1 MEFTLRICSQCS
13 ANSRGDP
20 CADLWSTFHAKFPP
34 FQNSAL
40 NFQLPQPP
48 QASSSTSSI
57 QRGPAVFPSLLLCSA
72 KKPGQ
77 SEGHLSCFSSPRVH
91 SPVPPVPQSLK
102 TVDSQSSAWKQSVPF
117 SSCLWWEVKFNPY
130 YSQIVQP
137 EWEQCK
143 YHGLICL
150 VSECPSELCERRPDS
165 PALLVCL
172 GVLGLLRAEVHLC
185 LKRCI
190 FHTIWPHSQWI
201 HVVLIWRTKICPRR
215 RKKCPVGLPE
225 IWYVIL
231 QWSRLSKDHFYSR
244 RFLHYGLM
252 LGPNLLLRHTPRY
265 LDPLLEVGWTCLFA

>member
-1 MEFTLRICSQCS
+1 MESTLRIRSQCS

-20 CADLWSTFHAKFPP
+20 CADLWSTFHAKLPP

-48 QASSSTSSI
+48 QASSSISST

-72 KKPGQ
+72 KKAGQ

-117 SSCLWWEVKFNPY
+117 SSCLWWEAKFNPY
-130 YSQIVQP
+130 YSQIVQQ

-143 YHGLICL
+143 YHGLIWWVNAP
-150 VSECPSELCERRPDS
+150 VSCVKGGLT
-165 PALLVCL
+165 LLL
-172 GVLGLLRAEVHLC
+172 SWFVLGSLGYSGLRFILC

-190 FHTIWPHSQWI
+190 FHTIWPHSASPWI
-201 HVVLIWRTKICPRR
+201 HVVLIRRTKICPRR
-215 RKKCPVGLPE
+215 RKKCPVGRPE
-225 IWYVIL
+225 I
-231 QWSRLSKDHFYSR
+231 
-244 RFLHYGLM
+244 
-252 LGPNLLLRHTPRY
+252 
-265 LDPLLEVGWTCLFA
+265 

>member
-1 MEFTLRICSQCS
+1 MEFTLRIRSQCS

-20 CADLWSTFHAKFPP
+20 CADLWSTFHAKLPP

-40 NFQLPQPP
+40 NFQLPLPP
-48 QASSSTSSI
+48 QASSSIST

-72 KKPGQ
+72 KKAGQ

-130 YSQIVQP
+130 YSQIVQQ

-150 VSECPSELCERRPDS
+150 VSECPSELCERKPDS

-172 GVLGLLRAEVHLC
+172 GVLGLLWAEVHPVFKEMYFSYNMAPQC
-185 LKRCI
+185 KSVDSCGA
-190 FHTIWPHSQWI
+190 HS
-201 HVVLIWRTKICPRR
+201 KN
-215 RKKCPVGLPE
+215 KD
-225 IWYVIL
+225 
-231 QWSRLSKDHFYSR
+231 LSSQEE
-244 RFLHYGLM
+244 
-252 LGPNLLLRHTPRY
+252 
-265 LDPLLEVGWTCLFA
+265 EVPGWTSWDIVCYSPVEQTFQGPFLL

>member
-190 FHTIWPHSQWI
+190 FIQYGPTVNGFMWCSFEEQRSVLAGGRSARLDFLRYGMLFSSGADFPRTIFT
-201 HVVLIWRTKICPRR
+201 L
-215 RKKCPVGLPE
+215 GN
-225 IWYVIL
+225 
-231 QWSRLSKDHFYSR
+231 FYI
-244 RFLHYGLM
+244 M
-252 LGPNLLLRHTPRY
+252 
-265 LDPLLEVGWTCLFA
+265 GWC